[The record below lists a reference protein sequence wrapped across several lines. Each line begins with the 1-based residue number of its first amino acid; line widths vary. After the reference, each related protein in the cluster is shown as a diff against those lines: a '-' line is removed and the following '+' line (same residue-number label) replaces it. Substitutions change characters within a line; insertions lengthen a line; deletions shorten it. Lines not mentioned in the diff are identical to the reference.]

1 MWKHQ
6 EEKQENLLKELC
18 GNDTK
23 LCEFLSSYLCE
34 NPLEA
39 ISPKGLDI
47 LTGEGER
54 SGNFRPAMDKA
65 IFESAQNPAEREHYV
80 KVIQDLASKSIHAT
94 EQEQERVAKT
104 GLTSRVASL
113 AKRIDDQKFMSERAR
128 DVIDVASKFYSE
140 KLVQLGENA
149 RRETR
154 AVERRIAEGEG
165 RRVEILEEGRR
176 EARAT
181 ETRGM
186 GGAEKKEAE
195 KQARVE
201 DQAAKERKEARGEE
215 TTKAQTEE
223 RRIADLEKAGREA
236 RGKERRGS

>member
-165 RRVEILEEGRR
+165 RRVEILEEGKRQQKPKR
-176 EARAT
+176 KKGESPIWKRQG
-181 ETRGM
+181 EKQG
-186 GGAEKKEAE
+186 EKKDGA
-195 KQARVE
+195 VE
-201 DQAAKERKEARGEE
+201 
-215 TTKAQTEE
+215 
-223 RRIADLEKAGREA
+223 
-236 RGKERRGS
+236 